1 MIRKVPNREP
11 HWAAADWYWAI
22 ETDDMRLLLTDHE
35 MQTAQYRA
43 ERNPEDFEREEPEPE
58 EPPVEDPEPEPGD
71 DDNDDPAEWFSG
83 RYALSLDGLPG
94 MLDIDAGTV
103 TLPIFGRVAA
113 AIDELGGKVIATFE
127 VPGHGEGT
135 IELTY
140 RDGALSGHA
149 TTAGQRVPVTG
160 QRESEAPE
168 PEPQEP
174 LPPVE
179 PNPDAPPWRANEPR
193 GFTTLTD
200 RAFDAINEPGWS
212 HTPSG
217 RTDGTQARFEIVRA
231 PDAPVS
237 PPSVGRITF
246 PRGHTGSGSSSYNV
260 HVGHRLAT
268 PRRLYL
274 ALALRMSPNWYG
286 HSGSSVNKVLYIGQS
301 TMLLV
306 RGGRNN
312 PLFPRFGTQGAEN
325 RNCDWDSEANRAKPT
340 REQAE
345 IRRGAWHNIEVLM
358 EMGDRGQPN
367 GAVKLWK
374 DGVLILDFVGIRMLR
389 ATDDQYGEIGSIRW
403 HPIYGG
409 QGGVDVPADQW
420 QEIDH
425 FYISAEH

>member
-35 MQTAQYRA
+35 MQAAQYRA

-58 EPPVEDPEPEPGD
+58 PGD
-71 DDNDDPAEWFSG
+71 DDSDDPAEWFSG

-103 TLPIFGRVAA
+103 TLPVFGRVAA
-113 AIDELGGKVIATFE
+113 AIDELNDKVTATFE

-160 QRESEAPE
+160 RRESEAPE
-168 PEPQEP
+168 PSEP

-193 GFTTLTD
+193 GMVTLTD
-200 RAFDAINEPGWS
+200 RAFDAVSEPGWT

-237 PPSVGRITF
+237 PPNVGRIIF

-260 HVGHRLAT
+260 HVGHRIAT

-274 ALALRMSPNWYG
+274 ALALRVSDNWYG
-286 HSGSSVNKVLYIGQS
+286 HSGSSVNKVLYIGH
-301 TMLLV
+301 TMLLLI
-306 RGGRNN
+306 RGGRDR
-312 PLFPRFGTQGAEN
+312 PLYVRIGTQGVGN
-325 RNCDWDSEANRAKPT
+325 RNLDWDSEANLAKP
-340 REQAE
+340 RAEQAE
-345 IRRGAWHNIEVLM
+345 LV
-358 EMGDRGQPN
+358 RGQWRNVEILIDMGTRGRPD
-367 GAVKLWK
+367 GAVRVWI
-374 DGVLILDFVGIRMLR
+374 DGVLTHDFQGVQTLQAASG
-389 ATDDQYGEIGSIRW
+389 QYGEIGSVRW